1 MTIEEQ
7 IEALYELAVT
17 NKANEYTRLDIGVID
32 EGLGALINRLTNI
45 DVTDFLIT
53 IDTYSITHTLERHGN
68 PIKEAK
74 RGQIA
79 IQKHNFLEILDVIL
93 NPDTVRHDVRHNRAS
108 LIFEKDKG
116 DRYFI
121 VKEIRQ
127 VVKSR
132 KKNRLVL
139 QSFYIIKKT
148 L

>member
-7 IEALYELAVT
+7 IEALYDLAV
-17 NKANEYTRLDIGVID
+17 NNLANEYKRIDIGVINQ
-32 EGLGALINRLTNI
+32 ELGVLISRLTNV
-45 DVTDFLIT
+45 DVTDYVLT
-53 IDTYSITHTLERHGN
+53 IDSYSIIHTLERHGN

-74 RGQIA
+74 RGQIG
-79 IQKHNFLEILDVIL
+79 IQKHHFIEILEVIL
-93 NPDTVRHDVRHNRAS
+93 APDIVRYDVKNNRAS

-116 DRYFI
+116 DRYFV

-139 QSFYIIKKT
+139 QSFYIRKKT